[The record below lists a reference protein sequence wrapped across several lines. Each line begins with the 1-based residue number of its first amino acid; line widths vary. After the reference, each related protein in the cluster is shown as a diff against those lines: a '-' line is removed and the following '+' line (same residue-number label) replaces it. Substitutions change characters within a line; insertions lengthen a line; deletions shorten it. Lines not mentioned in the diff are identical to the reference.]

1 MLETTDA
8 RRLVEPIPS
17 QGPRVVE
24 RPGLPTRIRRHA
36 DEVIQ
41 RTPGV
46 GRMLAR
52 GVMPRRSTHHEYVSE
67 TTLHILRRED
77 RAQGHRGTGSVTC
90 HRGVGSGPRTQRHLV
105 SCSDRQQGS
114 LGIGDGQEDEQPH
127 SRGSGLVAPV
137 RLEPGSISPTLRD
150 ARATTEQDA
159 DPIV

>member
-1 MLETTDA
+1 MLETSDA

-17 QGPRVVE
+17 QGSRVVE
-24 RPGLPTRIRRHA
+24 RPGLPARIRRHA
-36 DEVIQ
+36 DEVI
-41 RTPGV
+41 RCTPGV

-52 GVMPRRSTHHEYVSE
+52 GATPRRSAHHDYVSE
-67 TTLHILRRED
+67 TTLHILRGEEW
-77 RAQGHRGTGSVTC
+77 AQGHRSTGSGTG
-90 HRGVGSGPRTQRHLV
+90 HLGVGSGPRTQRHLV

-114 LGIGDGQEDEQPH
+114 LGVGDGQEDEQPH